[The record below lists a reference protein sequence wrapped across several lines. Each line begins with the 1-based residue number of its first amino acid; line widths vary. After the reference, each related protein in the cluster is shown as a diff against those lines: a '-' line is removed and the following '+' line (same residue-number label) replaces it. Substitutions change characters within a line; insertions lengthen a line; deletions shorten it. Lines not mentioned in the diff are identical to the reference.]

1 MLNRKLGSMSQQLLK
16 KMMVTR
22 FRNVAYALA
31 FVLAAPSLLAQQ
43 HSVARR
49 NPHAK
54 SPREADAF
62 KKVRDDWTAGDW
74 DRVLTDSKRFRNDFP
89 KSEFEVVVLDMEMD
103 AAGQKGDSPRAW
115 ALCKSAIKL
124 DPDDAW
130 AYALPAQETSFS
142 IRSDYKGKQAS
153 FDRTVEY
160 AHKALDLLKNDPT
173 PRWGVSP
180 AEWPPY
186 KRAIEAQAHDALGVA
201 DDITGKYRQAIEE
214 YQTSLNL
221 SLNPSVMTNLALT
234 YIHAKQFDSAIAV
247 DDRILT
253 MNDTSPSLRQYAQAQ
268 KDTATRLKALAN

>member
-1 MLNRKLGSMSQQLLK
+1 MWR
-16 KMMVTR
+16 
-22 FRNVAYALA
+22 
-31 FVLAAPSLLAQQ
+31 
-43 HSVARR
+43 
-49 NPHAK
+49 
-54 SPREADAF
+54 
-62 KKVRDDWTAGDW
+62 
-74 DRVLTDSKRFRNDFP
+74 
-89 KSEFEVVVLDMEMD
+89 
-103 AAGQKGDSPRAW
+103 GQKGDSPRAW

-130 AYALPAQETSFS
+130 AYALLAQETSFS

-186 KRAIEAQAHDALGVA
+186 KWAIEA
-201 DDITGKYRQAIEE
+201 QAIEE